1 MAAPDQLSQEF
12 ETLADEELIERLR
25 SGDLTQIASDTARR
39 ELAKR
44 GVDVDRALVESPSVP
59 VQLAGVSA
67 TTLQRVRRAIGIVTR
82 ILRFP
87 WRAVLGVEPPWIVV
101 LFGAAFLYLWFRLI
115 VYGLTQTLFLHPG
128 RSHALPI
135 AYAAAG
141 LMALG
146 MVWYALAIWRSA
158 KRVKSRFWRISVRV
172 LATLLA
178 LNTVFATLNLIGV
191 MEQHFTPEP
200 ASVMDSLPTR

>member
-12 ETLADEELIERLR
+12 ETLTDEELIERLR
-25 SGDLTQIASDTARR
+25 SEDLTQIASDTARR

-59 VQLAGVSA
+59 VQLAVSA
-67 TTLQRVRRAIGIVTR
+67 TTLQRVRRAIGILTR

-101 LFGAAFLYLWFRLI
+101 LFGAALLYLWFRLI
-115 VYGLTQTLFLHPG
+115 VYGLTETLLLHP
-128 RSHALPI
+128 RRPHALPI

-172 LATLLA
+172 LATLVA

-191 MEQHFTPEP
+191 MQQHFTPEP

>member
-1 MAAPDQLSQEF
+1 MAAPDQLGQEF

-59 VQLAGVSA
+59 VQLAVSA
-67 TTLQRVRRAIGIVTR
+67 TTLQRVRRAIGILTR

-101 LFGAAFLYLWFRLI
+101 LFGAALLYLWFRLI
-115 VYGLTQTLFLHPG
+115 VYGLTETLLLHP
-128 RSHALPI
+128 RRPHALPI

-172 LATLLA
+172 LATLVA
-178 LNTVFATLNLIGV
+178 VNTVFATLNLIGV
-191 MEQHFTPEP
+191 MQQHFTPEP

>member
-1 MAAPDQLSQEF
+1 MAAPDQLGQEF

-59 VQLAGVSA
+59 VQLAVSA
-67 TTLQRVRRAIGIVTR
+67 TTLQRVRRAIGILTR

-101 LFGAAFLYLWFRLI
+101 LFGAALLYLWFRLI
-115 VYGLTQTLFLHPG
+115 VYGLTETLLLHP
-128 RSHALPI
+128 RRPHALPI

-172 LATLLA
+172 LATLVA

-191 MEQHFTPEP
+191 MQQHFTPEP